1 MKTLQHIF
9 FVTLFFYSTLAV
21 GQKKNYFQFS
31 IGEGISIHGKS
42 HPVQG
47 TPSIFDVQER
57 TSTTKIASQLHL
69 DIAYKYAPFVHH
81 NFVLGLGLIYGN
93 ENVNL
98 KVIRNSVVTYYY
110 YNGHYINKHLYLGYL
125 LNPFKKSDICFET
138 GIMYANKTI
147 LNYTSNTERNDT
159 NIYQEKY
166 LGNEKLLRI
175 FTTKYSHG
183 GNFYPY
189 FRISKII
196 YSKEKINIFFSSLI
210 FLQSSYVLGE
220 ELKAKKSLCFQ
231 ISIII

>member
-1 MKTLQHIF
+1 MKTLHHII

-31 IGEGISIHGKS
+31 IGEGISIHGKTY
-42 HPVQG
+42 PVQG

-57 TSTTKIASQLHL
+57 TSTTKIASQWHL

-138 GIMYANKTI
+138 GIMYATKTPLDYI
-147 LNYTSNTERNDT
+147 SYYLKNDT
-159 NIYQEKY
+159 IIYQKKY
-166 LGNEKLLRI
+166 IANEKLLCI
-175 FTTKYSHG
+175 FTTKYSLG

-196 YSKEKINIFFSSLI
+196 CSKDKIKIFFNSLI

-220 ELKAKKSLCFQ
+220 AFKAKKSLCFQ